1 VIHPDDSTEQLD
13 LYLDQQSRGPRHPFA
28 LNGISPESTRAAQAF
43 HALDAADLTADPR
56 PGFVAHLKEQLDM
69 TDPSAVFSERSPAW
83 RAPLAN
89 DQRFQRPRPVL
100 PSISHRFPA
109 IRFANAFATAALL
122 VVIVLGAYL
131 ALLAPRGGGGGAPT
145 VPAVAPNASPSPG
158 SAQSLQCS
166 ATDPNYGCTNLM
178 RPVGRTHIW
187 PPNLSDA
194 ALEASQV
201 QLQGWA
207 VLPGATIT
215 GVDAGDQANG
225 VVVDIV
231 LSGAYV
237 ATFNV
242 PVVVASGGVTND
254 AIQYPEPGTTVELG
268 RGDSVTYQLGGLI
281 EINNPLTVQRL
292 EFKRVVIFDGYVGA
306 FSATSD
312 GITTR
317 LESAGTLPQTLRAYG
332 EYADVELW
340 YFEELNGSEFPP
352 PEWETSL
359 VIGPVDPQR
368 GPDGT
373 EGFVL
378 VIGKLSAG

>member
-1 VIHPDDSTEQLD
+1 VTHEEAEQLD
-13 LYLDQQSRGPRHPFA
+13 HYLDQQAKDPSRGFA
-28 LNGISPESTRAAQAF
+28 LNGFAYETARAAQAF
-43 HALDAADLTADPR
+43 QALDASDVSADPR
-56 PGFVAHLKEQLDM
+56 PGFIANLKERLDM
-69 TDPSAVFSERSPAW
+69 TVSSVVFSGRTPLR
-83 RAPLAN
+83 RAVLAN
-89 DQRFQRPRPVL
+89 DQHVRRPKPVL
-100 PSISHRFPA
+100 PSISRRFPA
-109 IRFANAFATAALL
+109 IRFANWFATAALV

-145 VPAVAPNASPSPG
+145 VPAVAPNASPSPY
-158 SAQSLQCS
+158 SAQSLRCS
-166 ATDPNYGCTNLM
+166 TTDPEYGCTSLV

-207 VLPGATIT
+207 VLPGASIT
-215 GVDAGDQANG
+215 GVDASDAANG

-237 ATFNV
+237 AKFNV
-242 PVVVASGGVTND
+242 PVVVAPGGVTND
-254 AIQYPEPGTTVELG
+254 AIQYPEPGTTVELV

-292 EFKRVVIFDGYVGA
+292 EFKRALIYEGDI
-306 FSATSD
+306 SSLSTTSD
-312 GITTR
+312 GVTTR
-317 LESAGTLPQTLRAYG
+317 VEGDGTLPQAIHAYG

-340 YFEELNGSEFPP
+340 YFEELNGSQFPP
-352 PEWETSL
+352 PEWETST

-368 GPDGT
+368 GPAGT